1 MMVKLKEVDFERVK
15 PNPHRDMK
23 RYPINREKIDALKES
38 IGRTGWWPNIVARES
53 DGVYEIAH
61 GHHRFTALRELK
73 RKTVGLLVGKFS
85 DGEMLKMM
93 ADENLREWGSSV
105 TVDQETIRAVVLAYA
120 GGKIEL
126 ERPGAK
132 VSKNQIRYAPGFVQG
147 DARME
152 STAHPYS
159 SQSIMGFLGWG
170 EWKVKQALAALELQE
185 RAGLDPGLYDG
196 LTAERAEI
204 LTRKAREIEG
214 AWDRSI
220 AGVEKIANKETA
232 HPRARQSHAEKS
244 KELKAKKAKELP
256 KAIKQIATQLKA
268 DDFKREKIQALADKA
283 KPRVI
288 EEVSRQKDIA
298 DEARRIGLWVSRLL
312 KEGEEISTL
321 KKIIAD
327 KKYLANDLR
336 DRLIQLLEELSE
348 RAKAFSNR
356 LK

>member
-1 MMVKLKEVDFERVK
+1 MVKLKEVAFERVK

-53 DGVYEIAH
+53 GGVFEIAH

-85 DGEMLKMM
+85 VGAMLKMM

-120 GGKIEL
+120 EGKIEL
-126 ERPGAK
+126 ERPGK
-132 VSKNQIRYAPGFVQG
+132 DTPKKTIRYAPGFIQG
-147 DARME
+147 NVPEAFQERPYTAE
-152 STAHPYS
+152 SIAA
-159 SQSIMGFLGWG
+159 FLGWKYD
-170 EWKVKQALAALELQE
+170 KVRPALAALELQE

-220 AGVEKIANKETA
+220 AGAERIANKETA

-244 KELKAKKAKELP
+244 KELKGKKAKELP
-256 KAIKQIATQLKA
+256 KAIKQIAAQLKA

-288 EEVSRQKDIA
+288 EEVSRQRDIA

-327 KKYLANDLR
+327 KKYLAGDLR